1 VDALSH
7 AIITVII
14 FLTAGSSS
22 SLLPFVIVGA
32 VIADADIFFRI
43 ISDKSPALYI
53 FTHGGFA
60 HSIPGAVVISALATA
75 GVQLAVLAGAIPAGA
90 LAVPL
95 PLAFFVILAGA
106 LIHICIDAL
115 AYPGIPVL
123 YPLSDRK
130 VTVGI
135 LPGPSILLFV
145 TSTSFL
151 IAWAFGHVN
160 TPMALTVVT
169 AIVILFLTSRTVLF
183 LVIRQ
188 KQPRGRCV
196 PLPNPL
202 QWIIIEE
209 NKTSFSITRYSL
221 TGGISGTETFEKYKN
236 TDMSETE
243 KFLALP
249 EIRRLKFHSY
259 ITVVEKIRSGYL
271 FSDPLREKGYFFY
284 PPVYRRWVIPVTLL
298 LPTP

>member
-1 VDALSH
+1 
-7 AIITVII
+7 
-14 FLTAGSSS
+14 
-22 SLLPFVIVGA
+22 
-32 VIADADIFFRI
+32 
-43 ISDKSPALYI
+43 
-53 FTHGGFA
+53 
-60 HSIPGAVVISALATA
+60 
-75 GVQLAVLAGAIPAGA
+75 
-90 LAVPL
+90 
-95 PLAFFVILAGA
+95 
-106 LIHICIDAL
+106 
-115 AYPGIPVL
+115 
-123 YPLSDRK
+123 
-130 VTVGI
+130 
-135 LPGPSILLFV
+135 
-145 TSTSFL
+145 
-151 IAWAFGHVN
+151 
-160 TPMALTVVT
+160 MALTVVT